1 VAYRGKKNKWLD
13 GEYFLLVP
21 SKMLK
26 NSFSGIKGVPLYFV
40 PANIDGCLVTV
51 NWTTVHLNQA
61 KIKDFSKKS

>member
-1 VAYRGKKNKWLD
+1 
-13 GEYFLLVP
+13 
-21 SKMLK
+21 MLK